1 MSFTRLSNILI
12 FRLACMYVSMHVC
25 VHVYIYAESIYVC
38 IHTCMYICMFPCM
51 SPCMYV
57 GTNLSYMYVSM
68 HISMHVCMN
77 RPLFFI
83 KLSSSKPSL
92 QIRVIKTYRLY
103 SRDYIPLPAT
113 EMKGQM
119 TNVFC

>member
-1 MSFTRLSNILI
+1 MISMSFLRFSNILV
-12 FRLACMYVSMHVC
+12 FSLACMYVSLHVC
-25 VHVYIYAESIYVC
+25 VHVYPYAESIYVC
-38 IHTCMYICMFPCM
+38 IYTCMYVCMFPCM

-57 GTNLSYMYVSM
+57 WTNFSCMYVSM

-103 SRDYIPLPAT
+103 SLIIYQT
-113 EMKGQM
+113 ESTDKPG
-119 TNVFC
+119 